1 MKFINRITM
10 LVMGCAL
17 LIIGGMAHTYLGN
30 RNHGTAL
37 QQRYSDQTKA
47 IRVEIDKVYSVI
59 QNHAPI
65 RFDHFQLNTTY
76 PYYVYR
82 DGELVF
88 WSHNYFVPNYKFVS
102 SFDNELFFSENGA
115 DYVLIKN
122 KKRLQGHQFE
132 VVVALDL
139 IHNSDYKYK
148 YHTAGYNPRIFF
160 IKPEKVS
167 EAAFPESIVIR
178 CEKREPVFHV
188 RSRDTLQFLSPV
200 ASPIS
205 VILVVIGT
213 VLVFYSLYIYA
224 LALASKRKYL
234 HGGILMVLS
243 FVVLRLLMRYFNLPW
258 IFFLGKPI
266 DISYGNLF
274 IDTLCLLIVLT
285 KLALVQYRTLL
296 YFQIEKLNGILHGAL
311 SLLSVLA
318 TFILGQLTWWL
329 IDHTYQESLIENH
342 YSVSFYLSN
351 VKDTMYVYLFILL
364 GIYFLG
370 IHSLANFFRRF
381 QPYRRRGAIY
391 WAFGTLLGCIMSAA
405 LNWGPLVISSAIFM
419 LAAYLLKL
427 PRYFYRLRSFT
438 YMYYIFGALAYSL
451 ILFNVLYSKD
461 KERSFEEKRNF
472 ADNYLKGKDPRL
484 ERQIVQVGINANK
497 NQIFKQTLE
506 GKMTFDELDSLIKD
520 YLFQTYLDRYLV
532 TYDIFDSS
540 GTSMSEPSG
549 PKIVEVKASTIF
561 TSSPT
566 DFHDVFLTQ
575 GDDNISY
582 YTLITDLLEGDKVVG
597 TFFFR
602 LYPNRSTTLSLKSLL
617 QSKRVIHNPFT
628 QYYSYGIYDANRQ
641 LIYQFGSY
649 NYRRIF
655 DSTLVNDLGIY
666 EKEAMFNGYTHFALK
681 GDGGKVIVVSEK
693 KDYYL
698 DILSNFSFLFFVSMV
713 GMMALLVFMGF
724 FNDFKRYQMDL
735 SGRIQLYLNGAFLL
749 PLTIIMI
756 IGVVIIKSMF
766 ASIREESMLGTS
778 QNISEVLNIYGQN
791 YEAGKLSRR
800 DLRLSLDNLSR
811 SSSVDIN
818 LYDLNG
824 ILFYSSAL
832 SYYDQENPTYPNPQA
847 FASVLYEGNPLV
859 LQDDFQQKINVK
871 TAFLPVKGN
880 ANNVLCVAGINFIDS
895 QTAVESWTR
904 QIWKTLLITFMVI
917 FIFLYIFSFISS
929 KKLTEPLKLIAMKIK
944 EVNFHESNE
953 EIVWETKDEI
963 GLLTN
968 EYNRM
973 LKKLEQS
980 KQALSISEKQSAWRE
995 MAKQLAHEIRNPLTP
1010 MLLSVQHLQRL
1021 ILSDQPEVKTRMVKI
1036 LASINEQI
1044 EKITGISMSF
1054 SRFAEMQLPTREEFN
1069 LVSLAMSVTDIFK
1082 GDRHIDMICHTD
1094 MPEILVK
1101 GDSKAIK
1108 KAVAFV
1114 IRNGIN
1120 SVPPTRRPEI
1130 HISVSRS
1137 ETSGIVQITDNG
1149 MEYDDEMLENL
1160 FRPSFTEKDEDLG
1173 FGLSVAKMSIEYF
1186 GGNVWYRSE
1195 GLQGKT
1201 CYIQLPLIGPDQISF

>member
-1 MKFINRITM
+1 M

-17 LIIGGMAHTYLGN
+17 LIIGGIAHTYLGN

-37 QQRYSDQTKA
+37 QQRYAEQTQA
-47 IRVEIDKVYSVI
+47 IRKEIDKVFSVI
-59 QNHAPI
+59 RTHAPI
-65 RFDHFQLNTTY
+65 RFDHFQQNTTY

-88 WSHNYFVPNYKFVS
+88 WSHNLFVPNYKFVS
-102 SFDNELFFSENGA
+102 SFDNELFVSEKGA
-115 DYVLIKN
+115 DYVLIKD
-122 KKRLQGHQFE
+122 KKKLQGHQFE
-132 VVVALDL
+132 VVVAMDL
-139 IHNSDYKYK
+139 VHNEDFKYK
-148 YHTAGYNPRIFF
+148 YHSAGYNPRVFF

-167 EAAFPESIVIR
+167 DTTFQSSHVIR
-178 CEKREPVFHV
+178 CSKKDPVFYV
-188 RSRDTLQFLSPV
+188 ASRDSLQFLSPI
-200 ASPIS
+200 ASPVS
-205 VILVVIGT
+205 VILVVLGT
-213 VLVFYSLYIYA
+213 VLAFYSLYIYSME
-224 LALASKRKYL
+224 LASKNKYFSA
-234 HGGILMVLS
+234 GALMVLS
-243 FVVLRLLMRYFNLPW
+243 FLVLRLLMRYFNLPW

-266 DISYGNLF
+266 DIDYGNLF

-285 KLALVQYRTLL
+285 KLALVQYRTML
-296 YFQIEKLNGILHGAL
+296 YIRIEKLNAFMHGL
-311 SLLSVLA
+311 CSLLCVLA
-318 TFILGQLTWWL
+318 TFVLGHLTWWL

-370 IHSLANFFRRF
+370 IHSIANLFRRF
-381 QPYRRRGAIY
+381 QPTRRKGAIY
-391 WAFGTLLGCIMSAA
+391 WAFGTLLGCILAAA
-405 LNWGPLVISSAIFM
+405 LGWGPLVISSAIF
-419 LAAYLLKL
+419 LLVVYLLRL

-461 KERSFEEKRNF
+461 KERSLVEKKNF
-472 ADNYLKGKDPRL
+472 ADNYLKGKDPRV
-484 ERQIVQVGINANK
+484 ERQIFQVGVTANS
-497 NQIFKQTLE
+497 NPVFKQTLD
-506 GKMTFDELDSLIKD
+506 GKVSFDQLDSLIRD
-520 YLFQTYLDRYLV
+520 YLYQTYLDQYLV
-532 TYDIFDSS
+532 TYDVFDSS
-540 GTSMSEPSG
+540 GTSMSDPSS

-566 DFHDVFLTQ
+566 DFTEVFLTQ
-575 GDDNISY
+575 GDNNTSY
-582 YTLITDLLEGDKVVG
+582 YTLITDIKEGDKVVG

-628 QYYSYGIYDANRQ
+628 QYYSYGVYDANRQ
-641 LIYQFGSY
+641 LVYQFGSY
-649 NYRRIF
+649 NYRRIL
-655 DSTLVNDLGIY
+655 DTTLIDELGIY
-666 EKEAMFNGYTHFALK
+666 EHEAMYNGFTHYALK
-681 GDGGKVIVVSEK
+681 GDGGKVLIVSEK
-693 KDYYL
+693 KDYFL
-698 DILSNFSFLFFVSMV
+698 DLLSNFSFLFFVSMV

-778 QNISEVLNIYGQN
+778 QNISEVLNIYGQS

-800 DLRLSLDNLSR
+800 DLRMSLDNLSR

-824 ILFYSSAL
+824 VLFYSSAL
-832 SYYDQENPTYPNPQA
+832 SYNDTENPTYPNSQA

-859 LQDDFQQKINVK
+859 LQDDYQLKINVK

-880 ANNVLCVAGINFIDS
+880 ANNVLCVASINFIDS

-904 QIWKTLLITFMVI
+904 QIWKTLLITFLVI
-917 FIFLYIFSFISS
+917 FIFLYIFSFVSS

-944 EVNFHESNE
+944 EVNFHERNE
-953 EIVWETKDEI
+953 EIIWETKDEI

-1021 ILSDQPEVKTRMVKI
+1021 ILSDQPEVKTNMVRI

-1069 LVSLAMSVTDIFK
+1069 LVSLTKVVADIFK
-1082 GDRHIDMICHTD
+1082 GDRHIDLVWHTD
-1094 MPEILVK
+1094 AQEIIVK

-1108 KAVAFV
+1108 KAIAFV

-1120 SVPPTRRPEI
+1120 SVPNTRRPEI

-1149 MEYDDEMLENL
+1149 MEYDEEMLDNL
-1160 FRPSFTEKDEDLG
+1160 FRPIFTEKDEDLG

-1201 CYIQLPLIGPDQISF
+1201 CYIQLPLLGPNSASF

>member
-1 MKFINRITM
+1 M

-30 RNHGTAL
+30 RHHGTAL
-37 QQRYSDQTKA
+37 QQRYSDQTHA
-47 IRVEIDKVYSVI
+47 IRKEIDKVFSVI
-59 QNHAPI
+59 KTHAPV

-102 SFDNELFFSENGA
+102 AFDNELFVSDKDA

-132 VVVALDL
+132 VVVAMDL
-139 IHNSDYKYK
+139 VHNEEFKYK
-148 YHTAGYNPRIFF
+148 YHSAGYNTRVFF

-167 EAAFPESIVIR
+167 DSPFPSSLVIR
-178 CEKREPVFHV
+178 CAKQEPVFHV
-188 RSRDTLQFLSPV
+188 KSTDSLQFLSPV
-200 ASPIS
+200 ASPVS
-205 VILVVIGT
+205 VILVVLGT
-213 VLVFYSLYIYA
+213 VLVFYSLYMYSLE
-224 LALASKRKYL
+224 LAHRRKYFSA
-234 HGGILMVLS
+234 GILMVIS
-243 FVVLRLLMRYFNLPW
+243 FLVLRGLMRYFNLPW
-258 IFFLGKPI
+258 IFFLNKPVDI
-266 DISYGNLF
+266 DYGNLF

-285 KLALVQYRTLL
+285 KLALVQYRTML
-296 YFQIEKLNGILHGAL
+296 YIQIEKLNGFLHGFFTVL
-311 SLLSVLA
+311 TVLA
-318 TFILGQLTWWL
+318 TFVLGHMTWWL

-370 IHSLANFFRRF
+370 IHSLANVFRRF
-381 QPYRRRGAIY
+381 QPHRRRGAMF
-391 WAFGTLLGCIMSAA
+391 WAFGTLLGCIMAAA
-405 LNWGPLVISSAIFM
+405 LNWGALVLSSAIF
-419 LAAYLLKL
+419 LLVVYLLRL

-461 KERSFEEKRNF
+461 KERSLIEKKNF

-484 ERQIVQVGINANK
+484 ERQIFQVGATVNR
-497 NQIFKQTLE
+497 NQVFKQTLE
-506 GKMTFDELDSLIKD
+506 GKMSFTELDSLIKD
-520 YLFQTYLDRYLV
+520 YLYQTYLDHYLV
-532 TYDIFDSS
+532 TYDVYDSS

-575 GDDNISY
+575 GDDHTSY
-582 YTLITDLLEGDKVVG
+582 YTLITDLFDGEKLVG

-628 QYYSYGIYDANRQ
+628 QYYSYGVYDANRQ
-641 LIYQFGSY
+641 LVYQFGSY

-655 DSTLVNDLGIY
+655 DTTLVNDLSIY
-666 EKEAMFNGYTHFALK
+666 DKEAMYNGFTHFALK
-681 GDGGKVIVVSEK
+681 GDGGKVIIVSEK

-800 DLRLSLDNLSR
+800 DLRLNLDNLSR

-824 ILFYSSAL
+824 IMFYSSAL
-832 SYYDQENPTYPNPQA
+832 SYYDEANPLYPSPQA

-880 ANNVLCVAGINFIDS
+880 GNNVLCVASINFIDS

-904 QIWKTLLITFMVI
+904 QIWKTLLITFLVI
-917 FIFLYIFSFISS
+917 FILLYIFSFISS
-929 KKLTEPLKLIAMKIK
+929 KKLTEPLKLIALKIK

-953 EIVWETKDEI
+953 EIIWDTKDEI

-1069 LVSLAMSVTDIFK
+1069 LVNLAKGVADIFK
-1082 GDRHIDMICHTD
+1082 GDRHIDLVWHTD
-1094 MPEILVK
+1094 TQEILVK

-1114 IRNGIN
+1114 IKNGIN
-1120 SVPPTRRPEI
+1120 SVPNTRRPEI

-1137 ETSGIVQITDNG
+1137 ETSGIIQITDNG
-1149 MEYDDEMLENL
+1149 REHDDEMLDNL
-1160 FRPSFTEKDEDLG
+1160 FRPTFTEKDEDLG

-1201 CYIQLPLIGPDQISF
+1201 CYIQLPLLGPDQMSF